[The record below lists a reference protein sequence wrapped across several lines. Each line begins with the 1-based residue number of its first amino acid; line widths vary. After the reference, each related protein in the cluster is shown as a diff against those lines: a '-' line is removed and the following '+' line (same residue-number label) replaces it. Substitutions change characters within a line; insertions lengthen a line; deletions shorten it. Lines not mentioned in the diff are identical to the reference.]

1 MGPGITSNFIFI
13 MAICLFILGVLS
25 IITGVFVL
33 IYKVMGEDLRAIAT
47 QTAKLAQ
54 KGIVEDVAG
63 LVGNASTLVTALNQL
78 VKTATGVGFFLNIL
92 GILLIAA
99 AYYLIKQGQ

>member
-1 MGPGITSNFIFI
+1 MVPNVTSNFIFI

-25 IITGVFVL
+25 IVAGVFIL
-33 IYKVMGEDLRAIAT
+33 IYKVMGEDLRVIAN

-54 KGIVEDVAG
+54 KGIVDDVAG
-63 LVGNASTLVTALNQL
+63 LVGNASTLVVALNQL

-92 GILLIAA
+92 GILLMAA